1 MSCMNRIYM
10 AASVAVVNT
19 HADQGQKLNS
29 ALKSLNHARK
39 QFFSGGPGPD
49 AVSFRPFSS
58 VLNSSLGGFIG
69 GGDEQRK
76 QADESIRQVMYFN
89 CWGQG

>member
-1 MSCMNRIYM
+1 M

-19 HADQGQKLNS
+19 HADQGQKLKS

-39 QFFSGGPGPD
+39 QFFSGGPGP
-49 AVSFRPFSS
+49 
-58 VLNSSLGGFIG
+58 

-76 QADESIRQVMYFN
+76 QADESIRRVMYFN